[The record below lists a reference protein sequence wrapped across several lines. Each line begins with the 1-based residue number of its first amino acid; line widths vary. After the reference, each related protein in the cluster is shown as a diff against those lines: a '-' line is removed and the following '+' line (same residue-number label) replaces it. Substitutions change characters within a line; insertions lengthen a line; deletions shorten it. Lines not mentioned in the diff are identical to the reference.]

1 VKERYVDL
9 VSIRVRAGK
18 GGDGLVHFRRERYV
32 PRGGP
37 DGGDGGD
44 GGSVFLVGDE
54 RKWNLLDLTYQ
65 RLFKAGD
72 GGRGKPKG
80 MKGKKGKDVLIRVPL
95 GTVVADEATGEILGE
110 ITEHGQR
117 LLVARGGK
125 GGRGNARFATPTNR
139 VPMTAE
145 RGTDGEERLIR
156 LELKS
161 LGDIGI
167 VGLPNAGK
175 SSLLVAL
182 TRSKAAVGAYPFTTK
197 RPNLG
202 TLDLGEIKGRLI
214 LVDIPGIIE
223 GASRGRGMGTAF
235 LRHIE
240 RSRVLL
246 FLLDPTQGD
255 VSEQYALLLSEL
267 RAHDPALAEKESII
281 AVNKADLV
289 PGPFPEELGGK
300 RVLAVSA
307 LTGIGLENL
316 LNEISRLLPGLSST
330 SSESQEG
337 SSRTSL

>member
-1 VKERYVDL
+1 VKERYIDL
-9 VSIRVRAGK
+9 VSIRVVAGK
-18 GGDGLVHFRRERYV
+18 GGDGLVHFRRERFV

-44 GGSVFLVGDE
+44 GGSVFLVGDA
-54 RKWNLLDLTYQ
+54 RKWNLLDLTYD
-65 RLFKAGD
+65 RVFSAGD

-80 MKGKKGKDVLIRVPL
+80 MRGKKGRDVLVRVPL
-95 GTVVADEATGEILGE
+95 GTVATDETTGESLGE
-110 ITEHGQR
+110 ITEDGQR
-117 LLVARGGK
+117 LLVAKGGK
-125 GGRGNARFATPTNR
+125 GGRGNARFATPMDR
-139 VPMTAE
+139 APQRADK
-145 RGTDGEERLIR
+145 GTDGEERILR

-161 LGDIGI
+161 LGDVGI

-182 TRSKAAVGAYPFTTK
+182 TRSRAAVGAYPFTTK

-202 TLDLGEIKGRLI
+202 TLELGEIKGRFV

-240 RSRVLL
+240 RSRIIL

-255 VSEQYALLLSEL
+255 VSEQYDLLVSEM
-267 RAHDPALAEKESII
+267 RNHDTGLLEKESIV

-289 PGPFPEELGGK
+289 PGPFPEEIGGR
-300 RVLAVSA
+300 RVFVISA
-307 LTGIGLENL
+307 LTGEGLEKL
-316 LNEISRLLPGLSST
+316 KEALAIALEPLQGPDL
-330 SSESQEG
+330 
-337 SSRTSL
+337 

>member
-1 VKERYVDL
+1 MKERYIDL
-9 VSIRVRAGK
+9 VSIRVVAGK
-18 GGDGLVHFRRERYV
+18 GGDGLVHFRRERFV

-44 GGSVFLVGDE
+44 GGSVFLVGDA
-54 RKWNLLDLTYQ
+54 RKWNLLDLTYD
-65 RLFKAGD
+65 RVFSAGD

-80 MKGKKGKDVLIRVPL
+80 MRGKKGRDVLVRVPL
-95 GTVVADEATGEILGE
+95 GTVATDETTGESLGE
-110 ITEHGQR
+110 ITEDGQR
-117 LLVARGGK
+117 LLVAKGGK
-125 GGRGNARFATPTNR
+125 GGRGNARFATPMDR
-139 VPMTAE
+139 APQRADK
-145 RGTDGEERLIR
+145 GTDGEERILR

-161 LGDIGI
+161 LGDVGI

-182 TRSKAAVGAYPFTTK
+182 TRSRAAVGAYPFTTK

-202 TLDLGEIKGRLI
+202 TLELGEIKGRFV

-240 RSRVLL
+240 RSRIIL

-255 VSEQYALLLSEL
+255 VSEQYDLLVSEM
-267 RAHDPALAEKESII
+267 RNHDTGLLEKESIV

-289 PGPFPEELGGK
+289 PGPFPEEIGGR
-300 RVLAVSA
+300 RVFVISA
-307 LTGIGLENL
+307 LTGEGLEKL
-316 LNEISRLLPGLSST
+316 KEALAIALEPLQGPDL
-330 SSESQEG
+330 
-337 SSRTSL
+337 

>member
-1 VKERYVDL
+1 MKERYIDL
-9 VSIRVRAGK
+9 VSIRVVAGK
-18 GGDGLVHFRRERYV
+18 GGDGLVHFRRERFV

-44 GGSVFLVGDE
+44 GGSVFLVGDA
-54 RKWNLLDLTYQ
+54 RKWNLLDLTYD
-65 RLFKAGD
+65 RVFSAGD

-80 MKGKKGKDVLIRVPL
+80 MKGKKGRDVLVRVPL
-95 GTVVADEATGEILGE
+95 GTVATDETTGESLGE
-110 ITEHGQR
+110 ITEDGQR
-117 LLVARGGK
+117 LLVAKGGK
-125 GGRGNARFATPTNR
+125 GGRGNARFATPMDR
-139 VPMTAE
+139 APQRADK
-145 RGTDGEERLIR
+145 GTDGEERILR

-161 LGDIGI
+161 LGDVGI

-182 TRSKAAVGAYPFTTK
+182 TRSRAAVGAYPFTTK

-202 TLDLGEIKGRLI
+202 TLELGEIKGRFV

-240 RSRVLL
+240 RSRIIL

-255 VSEQYALLLSEL
+255 VSEQYDLLVSEM
-267 RAHDPALAEKESII
+267 RNHDTGLLEKESIV

-289 PGPFPEELGGK
+289 PGPFPEEIGGR
-300 RVLAVSA
+300 RVFVVSA
-307 LTGIGLENL
+307 LRGEGLDEL
-316 LNEISRLLPGLSST
+316 VEEIARLL
-330 SSESQEG
+330 EAQNAIDN
-337 SSRTSL
+337 R

>member
-1 VKERYVDL
+1 MPVKERYVDL
-9 VSIRVRAGK
+9 VSIRVKAGR

-44 GGSVFLVGDE
+44 GGSVFLLGDG
-54 RKWNLLDLTYQ
+54 RKWNLLDLTRQ
-65 RLFKAGD
+65 RVFAAGD

-80 MKGKKGKDVLIRVPL
+80 MKGARGKDIFIRVPL
-95 GTVVADEATGEILGE
+95 GTVATDEVTGEYMGE

-117 LLVARGGK
+117 LLVAKGGK
-125 GGRGNARFATPTNR
+125 GGRGNARFATSTDRAPR
-139 VPMTAE
+139 IAE
-145 RGTDGEERLIR
+145 EGAKGEERVIR
-156 LELKS
+156 LEIKS
-161 LGDIGI
+161 LGDVGI
-167 VGLPNAGK
+167 IGLPNAGK

-182 TRSKAAVGAYPFTTK
+182 TRSRAAVGAYPFTTK

-202 TLDLGEIKGRLI
+202 TLDLGEIRGRFV

-255 VSEQYALLLSEL
+255 VSEQYALLVSEL
-267 RAHDPALAEKESII
+267 KAHDPALAEKESIVAI
-281 AVNKADLV
+281 NKADLV
-289 PGPFPEELGGK
+289 QGPFPEELGGQ
-300 RVLAVSA
+300 RVFVVSA
-307 LTGIGLENL
+307 LAGTGLDELIEG
-316 LNEISRLLPGLSST
+316 ISRLLEPRSPPDL
-330 SSESQEG
+330 
-337 SSRTSL
+337 

>member
-1 VKERYVDL
+1 VKERYIDL
-9 VSIRVRAGK
+9 VSIRVVAGK
-18 GGDGLVHFRRERYV
+18 GGDGLVHFRRERFV

-44 GGSVFLVGDE
+44 GGSVFLVGDA
-54 RKWNLLDLTYQ
+54 RKWNLLDLTYD
-65 RLFKAGD
+65 RVFSAGD

-80 MKGKKGKDVLIRVPL
+80 MKGKKGRDVLVRVPL
-95 GTVVADEATGEILGE
+95 GTVATDETTGESLGE
-110 ITEHGQR
+110 MTEDGQR
-117 LLVARGGK
+117 LLVAKGGK
-125 GGRGNARFATPTNR
+125 GGRGNARFATPMDR
-139 VPMTAE
+139 APQRADK
-145 RGTDGEERLIR
+145 GTDGEERILR

-161 LGDIGI
+161 LGDVGI

-182 TRSKAAVGAYPFTTK
+182 TRSRAAVGAYPFTTK

-202 TLDLGEIKGRLI
+202 TLELGEIKGRFV

-240 RSRVLL
+240 RSRIIL

-255 VSEQYALLLSEL
+255 VSEQYDLLVSEM
-267 RAHDPALAEKESII
+267 RNHDTGLLEKESIV

-289 PGPFPEELGGK
+289 PGPFPEEIGGR
-300 RVLAVSA
+300 RVFVVSA
-307 LTGIGLENL
+307 LRGEGLDEL
-316 LNEISRLLPGLSST
+316 VEEIARLL
-330 SSESQEG
+330 EAQNAIDN
-337 SSRTSL
+337 R